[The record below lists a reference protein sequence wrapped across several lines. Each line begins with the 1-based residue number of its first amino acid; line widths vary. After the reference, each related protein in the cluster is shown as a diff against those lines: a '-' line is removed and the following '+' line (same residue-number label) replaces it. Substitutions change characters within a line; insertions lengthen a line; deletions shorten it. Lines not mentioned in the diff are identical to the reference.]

1 MALGTDIFL
10 SHNWGKDELGR
21 DNHQRV
27 SLINKELKE
36 CGYETWFDEEKMEG
50 NIVKQM
56 CQGIDQTKG
65 IIVFITRRYLK
76 KVNGEDNSDNCKL
89 EFNYASRRKTS
100 SKMVAVVMD
109 KSMHDTKTWTGSVG
123 MHLGGEMYVDMS
135 GDLENKT
142 YITQQLKLLQRQLQ
156 SKGIRPLS
164 GILYSYFIFQ
174 YFQQPPPLIR
184 TFPLMKFLETF

>member
-1 MALGTDIFL
+1 MSSCCSYRFEMALDTDVFL
-10 SHNWGKDELGR
+10 SHNWGKDESGR

-36 CGYETWFDEEKMEG
+36 CGYETWFDEEKMVG

-56 CQGIDQTKG
+56 CRGIDKTKG
-65 IIVFITRRYLK
+65 IIVFITQRYLE
-76 KVNGEDNSDNCKL
+76 KVNSEDASDNCKL

-100 SKMVAVVMD
+100 SKMVAVVME
-109 KSMHDTKTWTGSVG
+109 KSMHDTKKWTGSVG

-142 YITQQLKLLQRQLQ
+142 YLKQQLKLVQKQLQ
-156 SKGIRPLS
+156 SKGIQPSS
-164 GILYSYFIFQ
+164 GILYSHFIFHSSH
-174 YFQQPPPLIR
+174 QPPPLG
-184 TFPLMKFLETF
+184 